1 MKRILFVDDEP
12 QVLQGLR
19 ASLYARRKDW
29 DMHFAQGGAE
39 ALELMRELHFDVLV
53 TDLRMPGVDG
63 TTLVARTRNDSPDTI
78 RIVLSGYADEVQ
90 SQRLVSLAHRY
101 LSKPCEPKRLEEC
114 VDRCLATH
122 ALIQSAPVRVQLGS
136 VTALPAMPA
145 TFAALQ
151 RALADPTIDSRKV
164 AAIIQKD
171 PAIAAKVLQVCNSA
185 FFRLPHRVASI
196 QQAVSYLGLYTIRS
210 MVLAAELFQPGNT
223 LCAALDLGQ
232 LQRHALSVAAVAR
245 SLGAETAW
253 AEDAFLSGLLHDVG
267 FLLLGRQYKN
277 EMQRALEATATGML
291 LAEAERKFVGI
302 DHGTAGAY
310 LLGLWGLPYEV
321 VETVAHHDELAE
333 IGQTSFDVRSS
344 VGIAHALLAEI
355 RPADVL
361 PYEANQAVL
370 GNEYLRAIGLPQS
383 WESLLEDASRLL
395 VASEAA

>member
-1 MKRILFVDDEP
+1 MDDEP

-19 ASLYARRKDW
+19 SSLYARRKDW
-29 DMHFAQGGAE
+29 EMHFANGGAE
-39 ALELMRELHFDVLV
+39 AIELMSELHIDVLV

-78 RIVLSGYADEVQ
+78 RIVLSGYDDEMQ

-101 LSKPCEPKRLEEC
+101 LSKPCETNRLEEC

-122 ALIQSAPVRVQLGS
+122 ALIQSAELRVQLGS
-136 VTALPAMPA
+136 VTTLPAMPA

-151 RALADPTIDSRKV
+151 RAFADPTIDSSKV

-185 FFRLPHRVASI
+185 FFRLPRRVVSI
-196 QQAVSYLGLYTIRS
+196 QQAVSYLGLYTVRS
-210 MVLAAELFQPGNT
+210 MVLSVELFKPGNT

-245 SLGAETAW
+245 WLAAKAAW

-267 FLLLGRQYKN
+267 FLLLGRQCKD

-291 LAEAERKFVGI
+291 LADAEQKFVGI

-321 VETVAHHDELAE
+321 VETVAHHEKLAR
-333 IGQTSFDVRSS
+333 IVPTSFDIRGA

-355 RPADVL
+355 RPADVPL
-361 PYEANQAVL
+361 YEANPPML
-370 GNEYLRAIGLPQS
+370 GDEYLRAINFPQS
-383 WESLLEDASRLL
+383 WKSLVEHAGMLL
-395 VASEAA
+395 DTEQAA